1 MCAPPG
7 VPHWP
12 VHCPAPPEGR
22 SQAVRAVERKCVRF
36 TSAASDSQPC
46 SGSPSPP
53 HESLP
58 RYLPR
63 LHLSRARPVT
73 RLIGDHFRLPWTYS
87 PPQTHPPDLI
97 SHPVLFW
104 RLASLTGGR
113 SRSFLL
119 FFRRGFS
126 LPGVWARAQFPLTA
140 FHRSTASGLPPDP
153 AQVNGLPFSQPQFK
167 NWWVCVFPVCC
178 VCGCVCVCGFELD
191 ANSASNLVIRRK
203 KRGGAPPCSSRR
215 AVKPVHFIAHLRY
228 SRPG

>member
-1 MCAPPG
+1 MCSRLGLTLFGGRGRASQWVLEHPHLPVERPPG
-7 VPHWP
+7 GPP
-12 VHCPAPPEGR
+12 LAGPLPCPPEGR
-22 SQAVRAVERKCVRF
+22 SQAVRAVERKCVRS
-36 TSAASDSQPC
+36 TSAASDIQPC
-46 SGSPSPP
+46 SRSPSPL

-119 FFRRGFS
+119 FFFFQKRVFPTRGLGTCPVS
-126 LPGVWARAQFPLTA
+126 VNRLP
-140 FHRSTASGLPPDP
+140 S
-153 AQVNGLPFSQPQFK
+153 VNGIWVTTRSRAGQRTSFFPTPVQKLVGLCLPCVLCV
-167 NWWVCVFPVCC
+167 WVCVC
-178 VCGCVCVCGFELD
+178 VG
-191 ANSASNLVIRRK
+191 
-203 KRGGAPPCSSRR
+203 SS
-215 AVKPVHFIAHLRY
+215 
-228 SRPG
+228 